1 MKIRAW
7 FTASLNHL
15 RKQIRGDDS
24 STRWGLVQWLSSS
37 ASVAKHF
44 LWRTF
49 FFFLAGRNA
58 AIEGRRQLV
67 FLFFYYF
74 FFFGNKIFISF
85 RERPRV
91 CVCWFGPDIL
101 PVAEWGL
108 TDFRTPQG
116 RLSGA
121 TSEVAIKHSDEL
133 SSLRLK
139 CFGYQSRRRFEHFIQ
154 IKTNERFSYF

>member
-49 FFFLAGRNA
+49 FFFL
-58 AIEGRRQLV
+58 
-67 FLFFYYF
+67 
-74 FFFGNKIFISF
+74 
-85 RERPRV
+85 RV
-91 CVCWFGPDIL
+91 
-101 PVAEWGL
+101 EM
-108 TDFRTPQG
+108 
-116 RLSGA
+116 
-121 TSEVAIKHSDEL
+121 
-133 SSLRLK
+133 LRLK
-139 CFGYQSRRRFEHFIQ
+139 DGGSWFSFFFIIFFFLEIKYSSRFGSGPVCVFVDLAPIFCRMRSDRLPHPTGPFIRRNIRSGD
-154 IKTNERFSYF
+154 KTFRWALFTPSQMFWLPKSSPFWAFHSN

>member
-49 FFFLAGRNA
+49 FFFGGSKCCDWRTAAAGFPF
-58 AIEGRRQLV
+58 
-67 FLFFYYF
+67 FLLF

-101 PVAEWGL
+101 TVAEWGL

-154 IKTNERFSYF
+154 IKINERFSYF